1 MGANRRAGLGE
12 WGEFDAS
19 HYRMWQEKK
28 EYPGV
33 PIIRYIRDG
42 QCQIIQVILMTADG
56 GSAMIA
62 ISSRLQRIK
71 PSPSSMAGARARELR
86 AQGRDI
92 VGLTAGEPDFDTP
105 QHIQEAAWQA
115 MQQGKTRYTD
125 VGGTLELREA
135 IRQKFLRENALDY
148 AVNEIV
154 AGTGAKQIVF
164 NALMCTL
171 EPGDEVII
179 PAPYWVSYPDIT
191 LLADGKPVMVTGL
204 PEHGFKL
211 QPDDLEQ
218 AITPRTRWLL
228 LNSPNNPSGATY
240 TREELVALGEVL
252 KRHPH
257 VWVMTDDIYE
267 HLIYDGR
274 EFVTIAQA
282 VPELKERTLTI
293 NGVSK
298 SYAMTG
304 WRIGYGAAPAELC
317 KAMTKLQSQST
328 SNPNSVAQAAAVAA
342 LNGPQDFIQTSR
354 HSFQTR
360 RDLVVET
367 LNRIDGI
374 HAYRPEGAF
383 YIFAACDALFGLKT
397 PDGHVIKS
405 SDDWV
410 MHLLDSENLAVLQG
424 SAYGIPSHFR
434 LSFAASEEQLL
445 QGCSRVAR
453 ARASLS

>member
-1 MGANRRAGLGE
+1 
-12 WGEFDAS
+12 
-19 HYRMWQEKK
+19 
-28 EYPGV
+28 
-33 PIIRYIRDG
+33 
-42 QCQIIQVILMTADG
+42 
-56 GSAMIA
+56 MIA
-62 ISSRLQRIK
+62 ISTRLQRIK

-105 QHIQEAAWQA
+105 EHIKEAAWQA

-125 VGGTLELREA
+125 VGGTPELREA
-135 IRQKFLRENALDY
+135 IRQKLLRENGLDY

-164 NALMCTL
+164 NALMSTL

-191 LLADGKPVMVTGL
+191 LLADGKPVFVTGR
-204 PEHGFKL
+204 PEQGFKL
-211 QPDDLEQ
+211 QPEDLDR
-218 AITPRTRWLL
+218 AITARTRWLL

-240 TREELVALGEVL
+240 TRDELSALGEVL
-252 KRHPH
+252 KRHPQ

-267 HLIYDGR
+267 HLLYDDR
-274 EFVTIAQA
+274 EFCTMAQV
-282 VPELKERTLTI
+282 VPELKDRTLTI

-304 WRIGYGAAPAELC
+304 WRIGYGAAPVELC
-317 KAMTKLQSQST
+317 KAMVKLQSQST
-328 SNPNSVAQAAAVAA
+328 SNPNAIAQAATVAA
-342 LNGPQDFIQTSR
+342 LNGPQDFIATSR
-354 HSFQTR
+354 RSFQAR
-360 RDLVVET
+360 RDLVVEA
-367 LNRIDGI
+367 LNEIDGI
-374 HAYRPEGAF
+374 QAYRPEGAF

-397 PDGHVIKS
+397 PDGRVINN

-410 MHLLDSENLAVLQG
+410 MHLLDAQNLAVLQG

-434 LSFAASEEQLL
+434 LSFAASDAQLL
-445 QGCSRVAR
+445 EGCRRIAR
-453 ARASLS
+453 ARAVLS